1 LADSTTVT
9 INRSLQGCAEVS
21 QQMPSIRHLERV
33 GRALPCRIGIGTSTV
48 TCDSL
53 DPTMLL

>member
-1 LADSTTVT
+1 VT
-9 INRSLQGCAEVS
+9 INRSLQGCAEIP
-21 QQMPSIRHLERV
+21 QQMPPICYLERV

-53 DPTMLL
+53 DPTMPACSGSS